1 MAEIMNL
8 SPKNVEDAL
17 LLLEKGFV
25 PVSGGTDL
33 MVRRHAIFNQSSSF
47 PSKNNIQDFSEIF
60 YTGRIKDFDVIEK
73 DCSLFYAGASVVL
86 SDLIEHSDTPPPL
99 VEALKHIASPG
110 IRNTATLAGNI
121 CNASPAADSLPVLY
135 ILDTEIECI
144 SLVNTKNSEAGTAI
158 RKIAIDDFI
167 TGPGSTDLKAG
178 ELLRGISMTYDSE
191 LQTRFIKIGTRA
203 ANALSKLNIAAA
215 WKLVEGSLE
224 DIRIAVGACG
234 PQIIRSE
241 EAEDLLIG
249 INPAEDHKKIDSA
262 VEIYSSL
269 LKPINDQ
276 RSTAR
281 YRFNTALRLI
291 KEIIISTGDK
301 NADTEKS

>member
-1 MAEIMNL
+1 MAEIINL
-8 SPKNVEDAL
+8 SPKNIEDAL
-17 LLLEKGFV
+17 LLLEKGFI
-25 PVSGGTDL
+25 PVAGGSDL
-33 MVRRHAIFNQSSSF
+33 MVRRHALLNQGSSF
-47 PSKNNIQDFSEIF
+47 PSDTRNRDFPEIF
-60 YTGRIKDFDVIEK
+60 YTGHIKDFDVIEK

-144 SLVNTKNSEAGTAI
+144 SLINKKNSNAGTTI
-158 RKIAIDDFI
+158 RKVAIDDFI

-178 ELLRGISMTYDSE
+178 ELLRGISMTYDSD
-191 LQTRFIKIGTRA
+191 LQTKFIKVGTRA
-203 ANALSKLNIAAA
+203 ANALSKLSIAAA
-215 WKLVEGSLE
+215 WELVDGNIE

-234 PQIIRSE
+234 PKVIRSE
-241 EAEDLLIG
+241 EAEDLLTG
-249 INPAEDHKKIDSA
+249 INPSEDYEKINRA

-276 RSTAR
+276 RSTAL

-291 KEIIISTGDK
+291 KDIIISTGDK
-301 NADTEKS
+301 DADTEKS